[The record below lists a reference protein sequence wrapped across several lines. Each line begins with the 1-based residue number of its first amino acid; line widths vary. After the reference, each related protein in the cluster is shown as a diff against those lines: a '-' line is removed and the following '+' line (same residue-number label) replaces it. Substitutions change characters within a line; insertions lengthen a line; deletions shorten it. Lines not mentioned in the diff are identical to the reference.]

1 MGGGV
6 DAARDGRRV
15 AGRPAGRGDLEG
27 LRPAGQRDAGG
38 HVRLPARCSRPV
50 LSGTVP
56 SGTVSPGAG
65 TSTRRPSSEDRI
77 ASSASWT
84 PLAPGEQVPRERP
97 AARGGPQE
105 QLPLRLEPVA
115 HVHVVRHVGPHRLV
129 VERVG
134 QVGVPYRHRGGHLV
148 LDGAVAQ
155 ARDRAAVRAVH
166 LQLEQLA
173 AVDADR
179 PRGVHRRDDAAG
191 ELEHRV
197 GGVVRGHVV
206 GLARLVPPPGQV
218 GRTPRVDRA
227 DRAEQV
233 LKQVL
238 PVREHVEDDAAAVFR
253 AVVPRGA
260 LRREP
265 VAFEHPVA
273 ELEPD
278 RQHPAEEALAD
289 QPAQLDHAGQEQL
302 VLDDAVRDA
311 RRPRGLGQGEGGGG
325 RGGHG
330 LFRVDVLARR
340 DGAGHGAL
348 PGAGD
353 LGVEVDVDVGV
364 AEHLVQAR
372 GPPGKAVPLGDRA
385 QPLLAAADE
394 DRLRVESGAV
404 AERYPALLAD
414 GEQRPHEV
422 LPVSHPAGDPV
433 QGDVNDLARHG
444 AAFRGVRVGSFGS
457 CLGKGFPE
465 NRLGGTAGQGDE
477 ASDEEVRWRTY
488 VPTGSA

>member
-1 MGGGV
+1 MIAGREWSAVRGEVVGARPAGEVREAARGAAGGRALRRAGDQLARQPPGQAHAALRGVHRLRDREAVRPQVVAEAEGGLPVDQVAAVDRGDVGGGV
-6 DAARDGRRV
+6 DAARGGRRV
-15 AGRPAGRGDLEG
+15 AGRPAGRGDLQR

-38 HVRLPARCSRPV
+38 HVRLPARVSRRGGPRRRTA
-50 LSGTVP
+50 SRARPAGRPWRRRTGP
-56 SGTVSPGAG
+56 SANGS
-65 TSTRRPSSEDRI
+65 
-77 ASSASWT
+77 
-84 PLAPGEQVPRERP
+84 

-115 HVHVVRHVGPHRLV
+115 EVHVVRHVGPHRLV

-134 QVGVPYRHRGGHLV
+134 QVGVPHRHRGGHLV
-148 LDGAVAQ
+148 LHGAVAQ
-155 ARDRAAVRAVH
+155 ARHRAAVRAVH

-197 GGVVRGHVV
+197 GRVVGGHVV

-218 GRTPRVDRA
+218 RRAPRVDRA

-278 RQHPAEEALAD
+278 GKHPAEEALAD

-302 VLDDAVRDA
+302 VLHDAVRDA
-311 RRPRGLGQGEGGGG
+311 RRPRRLGQGEGGGG
-325 RGGHG
+325 RGGHR

-340 DGAGHGAL
+340 DGAGAPRS
-348 PGAGD
+348 PG
-353 LGVEVDVDVGV
+353 
-364 AEHLVQAR
+364 
-372 GPPGKAVPLGDRA
+372 
-385 QPLLAAADE
+385 
-394 DRLRVESGAV
+394 
-404 AERYPALLAD
+404 
-414 GEQRPHEV
+414 
-422 LPVSHPAGDPV
+422 
-433 QGDVNDLARHG
+433 
-444 AAFRGVRVGSFGS
+444 
-457 CLGKGFPE
+457 
-465 NRLGGTAGQGDE
+465 
-477 ASDEEVRWRTY
+477 RW
-488 VPTGSA
+488 